1 MVDQPQKRPRGRPPM
16 ECVAV
21 NERTFQRKK
30 PATIK
35 KAQVKKCESRATHP
49 YKPCKLDAAN
59 KCVSATKCALACNGI
74 RVNKAIKGK
83 AEQKK
88 DLRVRCGA
96 MALATGKKCTVPN
109 TKRLVCHDAA
119 SKKKAPKEARYVP
132 GMYKM

>member
-1 MVDQPQKRPRGRPPM
+1 MAEQKRPRGRPAM
-16 ECVAV
+16 DCVTV
-21 NERTFQRKK
+21 NEKTFQRKK

-49 YKPCKLDAAN
+49 HKPCKLDAAN
-59 KCVSATKCALACNGI
+59 KCVSATKCALACNSI

-96 MALATGKKCTVPN
+96 MAKATGKKCTVPN

-119 SKKKAPKEARYVP
+119 AKKKASTKEAKYVP
-132 GMYKM
+132 GMYKY